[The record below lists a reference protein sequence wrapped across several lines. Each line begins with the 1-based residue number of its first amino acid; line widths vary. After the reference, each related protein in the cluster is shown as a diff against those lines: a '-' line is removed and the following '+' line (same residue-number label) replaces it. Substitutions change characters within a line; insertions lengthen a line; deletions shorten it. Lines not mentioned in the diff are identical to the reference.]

1 MKNVPITVQIRTA
14 MLPQNRLASVLGLI
28 LGAITPIL
36 VYVSTHSM
44 PELKLWSAEFLVF
57 GIMGACG
64 VYCSMKSVYQWM
76 VSLTGG
82 DKIQSI
88 GYAISLEGMLVMSGM
103 VPKVWWV
110 GYLALAYLVL
120 INAIS
125 KGCGILLSQKE
136 HNKEV
141 RTPKKAVK
149 KK

>member
-1 MKNVPITVQIRTA
+1 MKNTPITTQIKSA
-14 MLPQNRLASVLGLI
+14 LKAENRLASGLGFVLG
-28 LGAITPIL
+28 AVTPIL
-36 VYVSTHSM
+36 VFVSTHSL
-44 PELKLWSAEFLVF
+44 PDLQAYSLEFLVF
-57 GIMGACG
+57 LIMGLCG
-64 VYCSMKSVYQWM
+64 MYCSMKSVIQWM
-76 VSLTGG
+76 LSLTGG

-103 VPKVWWV
+103 VPKVAWV

-136 HNKEV
+136 HNREV
-141 RTPKKAVK
+141 RTPKKAK